1 MAVVAVILHHA
12 NPYVFPGGLCGV
24 DVFIV
29 ISGFLITGI
38 ILGEL
43 HGRIGDHAM
52 HTALAVNTL
61 VNLGIES
68 PLVGRAIEHLLAAQA
83 EDGGWPSAPYYHGG
97 PQQSVSWGSRAL
109 TTGLC
114 LEALARTQMKRGVGP
129 G

>member
-1 MAVVAVILHHA
+1 MLL
-12 NPYVFPGGLCGV
+12 GGFCGV
-24 DVFIV
+24 DVFFM

-43 HGRIGDHAM
+43 DGGADDNAM

-61 VNLGIES
+61 FTLEIVS
-68 PLVGRAIEHLLAAQA
+68 PLVGRAIEHLLATQA
-83 EDGGWPSAPYYHGG
+83 EDGSWPSAPYYHGG
-97 PQQSVSWGSRAL
+97 PQQSVSWGSREL